1 MAKATVIAA
10 AIIALGIVGH
20 GFLESGRFTLTRVS
34 DGIAFR
40 LDRWTG
46 SVQVCGYWS
55 DAPFSCFE
63 NDPGDV
69 WVPVDEPS
77 SVPTSKNSN

>member
-55 DAPFSCFE
+55 DATFSCLE
-63 NDPGDV
+63 ADPAGD